1 LRRFAKTEA
10 GFGLIELLIAM
21 TVMVIAIMAIVAAF
35 SSGMVALNRASRAST
50 AATLADIKME
60 SFRKMP
66 YASILPTC
74 ASSASAADICFPTG
88 TPPQLGPD
96 GKTYRVDWAV
106 GFECPV
112 GTLSGTPLTAIC
124 TGTEA
129 SRPVKRVTIV
139 VVADPQT
146 TPPTTFSETSTFD
159 QATG

>member
-1 LRRFAKTEA
+1 MRRLAKTET

-35 SSGMVALNRASRAST
+35 GSGMVALNHASRAST

-60 SFRKMP
+60 SFRSMP

-74 ASSASAADICFPTG
+74 ASTASAADTCFSTG
-88 TPPQLGPD
+88 TPQPGPD
-96 GKTYRVDWAV
+96 GKTYRLDWAV

-112 GTLSGTPLTAIC
+112 GTLSGTPLTATC
-124 TGTEA
+124 TGTGA
-129 SRPVKRVTIV
+129 PRPVKRVTIV
-139 VVADPQT
+139 VVADPQS

-159 QATG
+159 PATG